1 MRYIKLA
8 AFVFMAVLS
17 TAAMTQAQ
25 EMKAMKGKNSMS
37 GMHGMQMA
45 MSSKGKTTTVE
56 GQVVGLAC
64 YLTEGNHGAK
74 YAECQ
79 TKCVESGLPVGILS
93 HGRVYLAITANH
105 KPANSLL
112 VPYMEKNVRIT
123 GVVNM
128 RAGMNIVAVDKVEP
142 LASK

>member
-8 AFVFMAVLS
+8 ALVFMAVLS
-17 TAAMTQAQ
+17 TTAMTQAQ
-25 EMKAMKGKNSMS
+25 DMKAMKGTS

-45 MSSKGKTTTVE
+45 MATKGKTTIMD

-64 YLTEGNHGAK
+64 YLTKGNHGEK

-79 TKCVESGLPVGILS
+79 TSCVKSGLPVGILS
-93 HGRVYLAITANH
+93 HGKVYLAITANH
-105 KPANSLL
+105 QAANSLL
-112 VPYMEKNVRIT
+112 LPYMEKQVKIT
-123 GVVNM
+123 GVVEG
-128 RAGMNIVAVDKVEP
+128 RAGMKVVAIDKVEP